1 MQPTDASAPAATT
14 NVAVGAADD
23 VLTQPQ
29 ALPCGATLP
38 GRIAKSAMSEQL
50 GDRVNAPTT
59 ALNTLYRRWGAGG
72 GGLLITG
79 NVMVDRRHLGE
90 PKNVVVDDAR
100 HLTQLQAWAT
110 AAQSGGTPTWV
121 QLNHPGR
128 QALRI
133 AGTHPVA
140 PSPIRPKV
148 PGAPTPKQLTDG
160 EIHEIV
166 ARFGAAAAVVKEAGF
181 HGVQIHGAHGYLVS
195 QFLSPRANE
204 RTDAWGGD
212 AERRMRF
219 VLEVLRAIRGRV
231 GADYPVGIKLNS
243 ADFQRGG
250 FTEEESMDV
259 VAALSAEGLDL
270 LEVSGGTYES
280 PAMSTGGGQR
290 ESTRQRE
297 AYFLDYAERVRAVT
311 SVPLMVTG
319 GFRSPDGMREAIASG
334 ATDVVGLGR
343 PFALDVAVPR
353 TVTAG
358 AAAPQMGARGP
369 STKQLEAAVELYFH
383 TRQIQRIGAGR
394 EPASDEPLPLTAA
407 HMLLDNGWA
416 ALRRKRGG

>member
-1 MQPTDASAPAATT
+1 
-14 NVAVGAADD
+14 
-23 VLTQPQ
+23 
-29 ALPCGATLP
+29 
-38 GRIAKSAMSEQL
+38 
-50 GDRVNAPTT
+50 
-59 ALNTLYRRWGAGG
+59 
-72 GGLLITG
+72 
-79 NVMVDRRHLGE
+79 MVDRRHLGE

-100 HLTQLQAWAT
+100 HLPQLKAWAT
-110 AAQSGGTPTWV
+110 AAQAGGTPAWV

-140 PSPIRPKV
+140 PSPLRPKV
-148 PGAPTPKQLTDG
+148 PGAPTPKELTDA

-166 ARFGAAAAVVKEAGF
+166 ERFAAAAAVVKEAGF

-219 VLEVLRAIRGRV
+219 VLEVMRAIRARV

-250 FTEEESMDV
+250 FSEEESMDV
-259 VAALSAEGLDL
+259 VAALAAEGLDL

-280 PAMSTGGGQR
+280 PAMTDGGTQR

-297 AYFLDYAERVRAVT
+297 AYFLDYAEKVLGMT

-319 GFRSPDGMREAIASG
+319 GFRSAAGMRDAISSG
-334 ATDVVGLGR
+334 ATDIVGLGR
-343 PFALDVAVPR
+343 PFALDAAVPR
-353 TVTAG
+353 TVTDG
-358 AAAPQMGARGP
+358 GTAPDLTSRRV
-369 STKQLEAAVELYFH
+369 SVKQLDDALELYFH
-383 TRQIQRIGAGR
+383 TRQIQRIGAGHD
-394 EPASDEPLPLTAA
+394 PQASEALPVTASR
-407 HMLLDNGWA
+407 MLVDNGWA
-416 ALRRKRGG
+416 ALRRKRSG

>member
-1 MQPTDASAPAATT
+1 MQPTVDAAL
-14 NVAVGAADD
+14 D
-23 VLTQPQ
+23 VLTRPL
-29 ALPCGATLP
+29 ALPCGAVLP

-50 GDRVNAPTT
+50 GDRVNAPTQT
-59 ALNTLYRRWGAGG
+59 LNTLYARWGTGG

-90 PKNVVVDDAR
+90 PKNVVVDDER
-100 HLTQLQAWAT
+100 HLAQLRAWAD
-110 AAQSGGTPTWV
+110 AAQGGGTPTWV

-140 PSPIRPKV
+140 PSPLRPKV
-148 PGAPTPKQLTDG
+148 PGAPTPKELTDA
-160 EIHEIV
+160 EIHQIV
-166 ARFGAAAAVVKEAGF
+166 ERFATSAAVMQRAGF

-212 AERRMRF
+212 ATRRMRF
-219 VLEVLRAIRGRV
+219 VLEVLRAIRERV
-231 GADYPVGIKLNS
+231 GAEYPVGIKLNS

-250 FTEEESMDV
+250 FSEEESMEV
-259 VAALSAEGLDL
+259 VAALAAEGLDL
-270 LEVSGGTYES
+270 LEISGGTYES
-280 PAMSTGGGQR
+280 PAMTDGGAQR
-290 ESTRQRE
+290 ESTRKRE
-297 AYFLDYAERVRAVT
+297 AYFLDYAEKVRGIT

-319 GFRSPDGMREAIASG
+319 GFRSPAGMREAITSG
-334 ATDVVGLGR
+334 ATDMVGLAR
-343 PFALDVAVPR
+343 SYALDPAVPR
-353 TVTAG
+353 TVLAGGG
-358 AAAPQMGARGP
+358 AAEMRSRRVA
-369 STKQLEAAVELYFH
+369 SKQLDAALELYFH
-383 TRQIQRIGAGR
+383 TRQIQRMGAGQDPHDA
-394 EPASDEPLPLTAA
+394 EPVPLTAA

>member
-1 MQPTDASAPAATT
+1 MQPTVEAAI
-14 NVAVGAADD
+14 D
-23 VLTQPQ
+23 VLTQPL
-29 ALPCGATLP
+29 ALPCGAVLP
-38 GRIAKSAMSEQL
+38 GRIGKSAMSEQL
-50 GDRVNAPTT
+50 GDRVNAPTP
-59 ALNTLYRRWGAGG
+59 ALNTLYGRWGSGG

-90 PKNVVVDDAR
+90 PKNVVVDDDR
-100 HLTQLQAWAT
+100 HLTQLRAWAT
-110 AAQSGGTPTWV
+110 AAQAGGTPTWV
-121 QLNHPGR
+121 QINHPGR

-148 PGAPTPKQLTDG
+148 PGAPTPKQLTDA
-160 EIHEIV
+160 EIHAIV
-166 ARFGAAAAVVKEAGF
+166 ERFATTAAVVKEAGF

-212 AERRMRF
+212 ATKRMRF
-219 VLEVLRAIRGRV
+219 VVEVMKAIRARV
-231 GADYPVGIKLNS
+231 GAAYPVGIKLNS

-259 VAALSAEGLDL
+259 VAALTAEGLDL

-280 PAMSTGGGQR
+280 PAMTTGDTR
-290 ESTRQRE
+290 AESTKQRE
-297 AYFLDYAERVRAVT
+297 AYFLDYAEKVRAIT
-311 SVPLMVTG
+311 PVPLMVTG
-319 GFRSPDGMREAIASG
+319 GFRSPAGMRDAITSG

-343 PFALDVAVPR
+343 PFALDAAVPR
-353 TVTAG
+353 TVAGGGTA
-358 AAAPQMGARGP
+358 PDMGGRKTSA
-369 STKQLEAAVELYFH
+369 KQLDAALELYFH
-383 TRQIQRIGAGR
+383 TRQIQRIGGGH
-394 EPASDEPLPLTAA
+394 EPTASEPMPITAA